1 MGVGQIRREE
11 MKALV
16 IAVTLTLTPN
26 LAAAAGWFLVL
37 KYTGN
42 NIVVVPRPYASR
54 DDCRRAGREWE
65 LANDLHSFACIPAP

>member
-1 MGVGQIRREE
+1 
-11 MKALV
+11 MKALA
-16 IAVTLTLTPN
+16 IAVALMLMPN
-26 LAAAAGWFLVL
+26 SAAAAGWFLVL

-42 NIVVVPRPYASR
+42 NITIVPRPYASR